1 MSTTRHSPPDSQGA
15 QAHTPPLPEVRG
27 AQAPVPSLPEVRGA
41 QATSLEGLASR
52 SPHRHH
58 LIPLAWVLLAAT
70 IGVQIAFPL
79 TGGGTLPLTVASV
92 VLLASASTLHLA
104 ATRGVG
110 AAVALVVIAGGGG
123 LVAEAIG
130 VSTGFPFGTYD
141 YTDGL
146 GIKVL
151 GVPVLVPLAW
161 IMMSWPALAVTRRLV
176 GAMRLS
182 GTSARVVTAFL
193 GAYALTAWDVFLDP
207 QMVDQGHWA
216 WQFPDPSLPGVD
228 DIPLTNFAGW
238 LLVSFLMISILD
250 RVIGTRSERFD
261 DAMPA
266 TAYLWTYFS
275 SVMAHAVF
283 FGRPTV
289 ALTGAVIMGVVALPL
304 LVIEVRSL
312 RSRRHGASV

>member
-1 MSTTRHSPPDSQGA
+1 MSTTKSPSPAGARGA
-15 QAHTPPLPEVRG
+15 QAGASPLPEVR
-27 AQAPVPSLPEVRGA
+27 ASL
-41 QATSLEGLASR
+41 
-52 SPHRHH
+52 RHH
-58 LIPLAWVLLAAT
+58 LIPVAWVLLAAT

-92 VLLASASTLHLA
+92 VLLASASALHLA
-104 ATRGVG
+104 ATRGFG
-110 AAVALVVIAGGGG
+110 AAIALVVIAGGGG
-123 LVAEAIG
+123 LLAEAIG
-130 VSTGFPFGTYD
+130 VSTGFPFGTYA

-146 GIKVL
+146 GLKVL

-176 GAMRLS
+176 GATRLS
-182 GTSARVVTAFL
+182 GTRARVVTALL

-207 QMVDQGHWA
+207 QMVDQGHWT
-216 WQFPDPSLPGVD
+216 WSFPTPSLPGVD

-238 LLVSFLMISILD
+238 FLVSFLMIAILD
-250 RVIGTRSERFD
+250 RLIGAGDAD
-261 DAMPA
+261 DAVPV

-275 SVMAHAVF
+275 SVMAHAMF

-289 ALTGAVIMGVVALPL
+289 ALTGAVVMGAVAIPV
-304 LVIEVRSL
+304 LVLEVRAF

>member
-1 MSTTRHSPPDSQGA
+1 MK
-15 QAHTPPLPEVRG
+15 
-27 AQAPVPSLPEVRGA
+27 
-41 QATSLEGLASR
+41 TSL
-52 SPHRHH
+52 RHH
-58 LIPLAWVLLAAT
+58 LIPVAWVLLAAT

-92 VLLASASTLHLA
+92 VLLASASALHLA
-104 ATRGVG
+104 ATRGFG
-110 AAVALVVIAGGGG
+110 AAIALVVIAGGGG

-130 VSTGFPFGTYD
+130 VSTGFPFGTYA

-146 GIKVL
+146 GLKLL

-182 GTSARVVTAFL
+182 GTRARVVTAFL

-207 QMVDQGHWA
+207 QMVDQGHWN
-216 WQFPDPSLPGVD
+216 WQYPTPSLPGVD

-238 LLVSFLMISILD
+238 LLVSFLMIALLD
-250 RVIGTRSERFD
+250 RVIGAGDTADAD
-261 DAMPA
+261 DAVPVA
-266 TAYLWTYFS
+266 AYLWTYFS
-275 SVMAHAVF
+275 SVMAHAMF

-289 ALTGAVIMGVVALPL
+289 ALAGAVVMGVVAIPL
-304 LVIEVRSL
+304 IVLEVRSF